1 MPQEFVQDNVSI
13 SKKGTLRITLSRAS
27 GSRQVSISP
36 HGESFRRCG
45 RFAAR
50 KSRFGRWV
58 GVELSSER
66 REQLWIPEGFA
77 HGFCVLSEQAEFFY
91 KCTAPYS
98 PESEYTIRYND
109 PEIGIRWPVDKP
121 ILSKK
126 DQEAS
131 LLANIAELPIY
142 KGIP

>member
-1 MPQEFVQDNVSI
+1 M
-13 SKKGTLRITLSRAS
+13 
-27 GSRQVSISP
+27 
-36 HGESFRRCG
+36 
-45 RFAAR
+45 
-50 KSRFGRWV
+50 
-58 GVELSSER
+58 
-66 REQLWIPEGFA
+66 
-77 HGFCVLSEQAEFFY
+77 LSEQAEFFY

-126 DQEAS
+126 DQGAS